1 MIVGR
6 VIRAAIRNA
15 ILLSMTRLP
24 RGPHITRYYMYRRL
38 EEVVRHEH
46 ASGRILSIS
55 GSLRLCTLFELHDSK
70 ITEVNYPDTSILHL
84 PFPDDEFHHV
94 VSDQVL
100 EHVEGDPQTA
110 IDETWRVIQPGGLA
124 VHTTCFVN
132 PLHLEPG
139 DFWRFSPDALRF
151 LCRRF
156 SRIVDVGGW
165 GNPYVWLVTS
175 LGLRHEGIPEARW
188 HPLHKLAMLN
198 DERWPIVTWVVA
210 EK

>member
-38 EEVVRHEH
+38 EEVVRREH

-165 GNPYVWLVTS
+165 GNPCGWLVMS

-198 DERWPIVTWVVA
+198 DERWPIVTWIVA